1 MGRKSNKQ
9 MNALKAKV
17 FQALLWIK
25 KRGGIYCNKWM
36 PGGVMLEL
44 IRNEFGDFS
53 NLMSSSR
60 DLNYNINYVPNSE
73 KIDTPNSEGVFKCRI
88 RVNGKRIICY
98 YLCNSNNTLP
108 KPRPY
113 QGMEAEIATAIHS
126 NAVKTRSKMTI
137 HSLLTTE
144 DMKKKLIHEQTTPP
158 ETNNQTL

>member
-60 DLNYNINYVPNSE
+60 DLNYNINYVPNPDPI
-73 KIDTPNSEGVFKCRI
+73 KVWKQR
-88 RVNGKRIICY
+88 
-98 YLCNSNNTLP
+98 LP
-108 KPRPY
+108 LLSI
-113 QGMEAEIATAIHS
+113 QMQ
-126 NAVKTRSKMTI
+126 SK
-137 HSLLTTE
+137 L
-144 DMKKKLIHEQTTPP
+144 DQK
-158 ETNNQTL
+158 